1 MCKCLRVF
9 QGIFQGVLVNYCKY
23 CNYCA
28 NGVLSFIVA
37 FSFGSNDQIRGREL
51 GNCSK
56 FRRTIFVYF
65 ILIDCFN

>member
-1 MCKCLRVF
+1 MFEGFPGYFPGVF
-9 QGIFQGVLVNYCKY
+9 AGILVNYCKY

-37 FSFGSNDQIRGREL
+37 FPMDQIRGREL
-51 GNCSK
+51 GICSK
-56 FRRTIFVYF
+56 LRGTICVYF